1 MPLITTIGYI
11 EVTGCDLATL
21 VRAAYSPSRQ
31 QGLGV
36 FDSSG
41 RADLTD
47 EAVEEVLDRGRND
60 PMCAV
65 GIDYLNGRSVKM
77 HVYKDG
83 ERLFIQNTWY
93 DHSDAE
99 LAAFLAQIGIAPEK
113 IDLARKEQADDRAA
127 FMQAAVNYLRE
138 RGGQILQNRG
148 LRTIPEPEDTLPK
161 DVDRGLW
168 PACADGL
175 VTEEYQSDTGLT
187 LWKLTTQG
195 EDL

>member
-1 MPLITTIGYI
+1 MPLITTVGYI
-11 EVTGCDLATL
+11 EVTGCDLAAL

-36 FDSSG
+36 FDQSG

-47 EAVEEVLDRGRND
+47 ESVEQVLERGRND

-83 ERLFIQNTWY
+83 ERLFIPNTWY

-99 LAAFLAQIGIAPEK
+99 LAAFLEQIGIAPEK
-113 IDLARKEQADDRAA
+113 IELARKEEADDRAA
-127 FMQAAVNYLRE
+127 CTKAAVDYLRE

-148 LRTIPEPEDTLPK
+148 LRTIPKPEDALPK
-161 DVDRGLW
+161 DVERGLW
-168 PACADGL
+168 SAHVDGL
-175 VTEEYQSDTGLT
+175 VTEDYQNDTGLT
-187 LWKLTTQG
+187 LWKLTQG